1 MTKSFKNIIG
11 IGIGLIYLSSLT
23 MECYLVDGV
32 ASVGSFGLIAFLL
45 GWMSFDL
52 IGLIWLANPLF
63 LMSLFLFL
71 FSKKLKLALILS
83 LISSILALS
92 FTQVDEII
100 KNEGGF
106 TGQITEYLPGYCI
119 WTTAIILM
127 SIVLILYET
136 LENTKKMHNNV

>member
-63 LMSLFLFL
+63 LLSLFLFM

-106 TGQITEYLPGYCI
+106 TGQITEYLPGYWI

-127 SIVLILYET
+127 SIALILKT
-136 LENTKKMHNNV
+136 LGDTKNMYNNV